1 MSHCTRKAILYG
13 IAALLTA
20 GSSIAQ
26 SPPALYPRFELE
38 YVEPHVH
45 KWYEPRHLP
54 ETYWR
59 PWYSGA
65 TSYAR
70 QPYSRYVNRL
80 LEGDDFYDVFG
91 QPIGRGWL
99 VYTWTQS
106 QPQASGS
113 QLFKR
118 PPEDPRNRSEPRPN
132 NVNAYER
139 FFTSQLSPETSIVH
153 IVSAEVGMPS
163 TRA

>member
-1 MSHCTRKAILYG
+1 MRTFAQGSCRTAPVMRILYG

-20 GSSIAQ
+20 SSSIAQ
-26 SPPALYPRFELE
+26 STPALHPRFELE

-80 LEGDDFYDVFG
+80 LEG
-91 QPIGRGWL
+91 
-99 VYTWTQS
+99 
-106 QPQASGS
+106 
-113 QLFKR
+113 
-118 PPEDPRNRSEPRPN
+118 
-132 NVNAYER
+132 
-139 FFTSQLSPETSIVH
+139 
-153 IVSAEVGMPS
+153 
-163 TRA
+163 

>member
-1 MSHCTRKAILYG
+1 MPHRSKSNSILE
-13 IAALLTA
+13 ASEEMTTKLPFVPSSRTVSSLTYFFMPATATAPA

-38 YVEPHVH
+38 YVEPHIH
-45 KWYEPRHLP
+45 KWYEPGHLP

-113 QLFKR
+113 QLIC
-118 PPEDPRNRSEPRPN
+118 
-132 NVNAYER
+132 
-139 FFTSQLSPETSIVH
+139 LSLPCLSTFVET
-153 IVSAEVGMPS
+153 P
-163 TRA
+163 

>member
-1 MSHCTRKAILYG
+1 MSWDTSSHTR
-13 IAALLTA
+13 
-20 GSSIAQ
+20 
-26 SPPALYPRFELE
+26 
-38 YVEPHVH
+38 

-65 TSYAR
+65 TSYTR

-118 PPEDPRNRSEPRPN
+118 PPEDPRTARAPSQQRQRLRALFRPAGYHRRPARLD
-132 NVNAYER
+132 V
-139 FFTSQLSPETSIVH
+139 
-153 IVSAEVGMPS
+153 VSADGRRRHLHALYAAHVFKARQ
-163 TRA
+163 RARLDR